1 MRAVSGIGRV
11 AAVAAVVAAAVLV
24 GLLVFGGATGY
35 EVEARFQNANQLV
48 KGNLV
53 QMGGA
58 PVGSVKDMRVS
69 PDGQAIIKLA
79 IDESHAPLRKGTI
92 ARIRQSSQSGIANR
106 YVDLFVPDGRQ
117 AATIEDGGR
126 LGVDETVTSVD
137 IDQLFNTFDPET
149 RKGFQGFFRGWAK
162 ASKGRG
168 EQTRE
173 AFEYLN
179 PALSTSRRLFAELN
193 HDTPTLERFIVD
205 SAKLV
210 TALAERRDDLA
221 SLIGNLNETTR
232 AIGNEKA
239 ALAEAIGALPD
250 FMRQSNTTFVN
261 LRSALDDVDP
271 LVEASKPVAKRLG
284 PFLDELRPFARD
296 ARPTVRD
303 LRRVVRTRGADNDL
317 IDLTR
322 TFGPLAAEA
331 LDRKTRQIDFGG
343 GAKDVGETD
352 GAFPAAAK
360 GFSDSGE
367 IFRQGRPYTPELMGW
382 FDDFSTSGAYDA
394 IGGVS
399 RAQVYFN
406 ALAVENLDPTNP
418 LNALIPLSQRGE
430 AYKQLARVGQFR
442 RCPGGAEIRASDGS
456 NVLTAEQQKEYDCE
470 ESHRATG
477 DYSK

>member
-1 MRAVSGIGRV
+1 MRAVSGVGRV

-24 GLLVFGGATGY
+24 GLLVFGGGSGY
-35 EVEARFQNANQLV
+35 EVEASFQNANQLV

-58 PVGSVKDMRVS
+58 PVGSVKGIRVS
-69 PDGQAIIKLA
+69 EDGQAVITLSIK
-79 IDESHAPLRKGTI
+79 EPHAPLRKGTI

-106 YVDLFVPDGRQ
+106 YVDLFVPDGRKSSP
-117 AATIEDGGR
+117 IDDGGQ
-126 LGVDETVTSVD
+126 LSVDETTTSVD

-149 RKGFQGFFRGWAK
+149 RKGLQGFFRGWAK
-162 ASKGRG
+162 ATKGRG
-168 EQTRE
+168 DQTNE
-173 AFEYLN
+173 AFHYLN

-193 HDTPTLERFIVD
+193 RDTPTLERFIID
-205 SAKLV
+205 SADLV

-239 ALAEAIGALPD
+239 ALAEAIGALPA

-284 PFLDELRPFARD
+284 PLLDELRPFARD
-296 ARPTVRD
+296 AEPTVKN
-303 LRRVVRTRGADNDL
+303 LRKVVRSKGADNDL
-317 IDLTR
+317 IDLTKSL
-322 TFGPLAAEA
+322 GPLAAEA
-331 LDRKTRQIDFGG
+331 LDRKQRSVDFGG
-343 GAKDVGETD
+343 GAKDVGEVD
-352 GAFPAAAK
+352 GAFAASTK
-360 GFSDSGE
+360 GFLDSAP
-367 IFRQGRPYTPELMGW
+367 IIKQGRPYTPELMGW

-418 LNALIPLSQRGE
+418 LNALIPISQRGE
-430 AYKQLARVGQFR
+430 VYKQLARVGQFK
-442 RCPGGAEIRASDGS
+442 RCPGGAEIRAPDNS
-456 NVLTAEQQKEYDCE
+456 NVLTEAQQKEFDCE
-470 ESHRATG
+470 ESARATG
-477 DYSK
+477 SYEK

>member
-1 MRAVSGIGRV
+1 MRAVSGVGRV

-24 GLLVFGGATGY
+24 GLLVFGGSSGY

-58 PVGSVKDMRVS
+58 PVGSVKDINVS
-69 PDGQAIIKLA
+69 PDGQAVIKLS
-79 IDESHAPLRKGTI
+79 IDEAHAPLRRGTI
-92 ARIRQSSQSGIANR
+92 ARIRQASQSGIANR

-117 AATIEDGGR
+117 RDPIDDGGS

-162 ASKGRG
+162 ATKGRG
-168 EQTRE
+168 EQTNE
-173 AFEYLN
+173 AFRYLN

-193 HDTPTLERFIVD
+193 RDTPTLERFIID
-205 SAKLV
+205 SAKLM
-210 TALAERRDDLA
+210 TALADRRDDLA

-232 AIGNEKA
+232 AIGNQKA

-261 LRSALDDVDP
+261 LRATLNDVDP
-271 LVEASKPVAKRLG
+271 LVEAAKPVAKRLR

-296 ARPTVRD
+296 ARPTIKN
-303 LRRVVRTRGADNDL
+303 LRRAIRARGADNDL

-322 TFGPLAAEA
+322 TFGPLASEA
-331 LDRKTRQIDFGG
+331 LDRKARQVDAGG
-343 GAKDVGETD
+343 GPHDVGEVD
-352 GAFPAAAK
+352 GAFPVAAK
-360 GFSDSGE
+360 AFSDSTP
-367 IFRQGRPYTPELMGW
+367 IFAQGRPYTPELMGW

-399 RAQVYFN
+399 RAQVYVN
-406 ALAVENLDPTNP
+406 ALALENLDPTNP
-418 LNALIPLSQRGE
+418 LNALIPIPQRGE
-430 AYKQLARVGQFR
+430 VYKQLARVGQFK
-442 RCPGGAEIRASDGS
+442 RCPGGAEIRAPDGS
-456 NVLTAEQQKEYDCE
+456 NVLSPEQQREYDCE
-470 ESHRATG
+470 ESARATG
-477 DYSK
+477 SYE

>member
-1 MRAVSGIGRV
+1 MSGVGRI
-11 AAVAAVVAAAVLV
+11 AAIAAVVAAAVLV
-24 GLLVFGGATGY
+24 GLLVFGGGTSY
-35 EVEARFQNANQLV
+35 DVNARFQNANQLV

-58 PVGSVKDMRVS
+58 PVGSVKDIDVS
-69 PDGQAIIKLA
+69 PDGQAVIKLS
-79 IDESHAPLRKGTI
+79 IDESHAPLRRGTI

-106 YVDLFVPDGRQ
+106 YVDLFVPDGRTS
-117 AATIEDGGR
+117 AEIEDGGV

-149 RKGFQGFFRGWAK
+149 RKGFRGFIRGWAK
-162 ASKGRG
+162 ATEGYG
-168 EQTRE
+168 EDVNE
-173 AFEYLN
+173 AFRYLN

-193 HDTPTLERFIVD
+193 RDTPTLERFIVD

-210 TALAERRDDLA
+210 TALAERKDDLA
-221 SLIGNLNETTR
+221 GLIGNLNETTR

-239 ALAEAIGALPD
+239 ALAEAIGGLPD

-261 LRSALDDVDP
+261 LRSALTDVDP

-296 ARPTVRD
+296 ARPTVAN
-303 LRRVVRTRGADNDL
+303 LRRTVRAKGADNDL
-317 IDLTR
+317 TDLTKM
-322 TFGPLAAEA
+322 FGPLAEAA
-331 LDRKTRQIDFGG
+331 LDTKSRSVDAGG
-343 GAKDVGETD
+343 GPKEVGEVE
-352 GAFPAAAK
+352 GAFPASVK
-360 GFSDSGE
+360 GFTDSAPIIGH
-367 IFRQGRPYTPELMGW
+367 GRPYTPDLLGW

-406 ALAVENLDPTNP
+406 ALAAENLDPTNP
-418 LNALIPLSQRGE
+418 LNALIPLEQRGE
-430 AYKQLARVGQFR
+430 LYKQLARVGQFK
-442 RCPGGAEIRASDGS
+442 RCPGGAEVRASDGS
-456 NVLTAEQQKEYDCE
+456 NVYSEEEQKQLDCV

-477 DYSK
+477 SYE

>member
-1 MRAVSGIGRV
+1 MKAVSGVGRV

-24 GLLVFGGATGY
+24 GLLIFGGGSGY

-58 PVGSVKDMRVS
+58 PVGSVKDINVS
-69 PDGQAIIKLA
+69 PDGQAVIKLSIEEA
-79 IDESHAPLRKGTI
+79 HTPLRKGTI

-106 YVDLFVPDGRQ
+106 YIDLLVPDGRQ
-117 AATIEDGGR
+117 SAAIEDGGR

-162 ASKGRG
+162 ATKGRG
-168 EQTRE
+168 EQTNE
-173 AFEYLN
+173 AFRYLN

-232 AIGNEKA
+232 AIGNQKA
-239 ALAEAIGALPD
+239 ALAEAVGALPD

-261 LRSALDDVDP
+261 LRSTLNDVDP
-271 LVEASKPVAKRLG
+271 LVEASKPVAKRLR
-284 PFLDELRPFARD
+284 PFLNELRPFARD
-296 ARPTVRD
+296 ARPTIAN
-303 LRRVVRTRGADNDL
+303 LRRVVKARGADNDL
-317 IDLTR
+317 IDLTK

-331 LDRKTRQIDFGG
+331 LDRKSRQVDAGTG
-343 GAKDVGETD
+343 PKDVGEVD
-352 GAFPAAAK
+352 GAFPASTK
-360 GFSDSGE
+360 GFLDSAP
-367 IFRQGRPYTPELMGW
+367 IIAQGRPYTPELMGW

-418 LNALIPLSQRGE
+418 LNALIPIPQRGE
-430 AYKQLARVGQFR
+430 AYKQLARVGQFK
-442 RCPGGAEIRASDGS
+442 RCPGGAEIRAPDGS
-456 NVLTAEQQKEYDCE
+456 NVLTPEQQRQYDCE

-477 DYSK
+477 SYE